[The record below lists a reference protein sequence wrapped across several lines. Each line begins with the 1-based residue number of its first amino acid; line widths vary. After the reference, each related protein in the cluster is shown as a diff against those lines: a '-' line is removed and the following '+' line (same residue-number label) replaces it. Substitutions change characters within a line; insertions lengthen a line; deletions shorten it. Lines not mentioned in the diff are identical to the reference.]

1 MSLFF
6 PRPAPPVERRD
17 AFPIPSIPP
26 NSEQGAFSLRR
37 VDLSRADSALQKV
50 AVFSAVSLI
59 ASISS
64 TLPMR
69 VYGSDGRELPI
80 PSWLADIGGAG
91 DDGGPGYG
99 LRDWLWQV
107 AYSMALTGNVVGRV
121 IDRDPRY
128 GRPRVVDLAHPD
140 EVRVHR
146 DQATGRPV
154 WRVRSSEVPSSDI
167 WHRRAFPTPGRILGL
182 SPIVQ
187 HALTIGLGISA
198 AQFGAQWFADGAHP
212 SAILTNPN
220 LREIGQQEART
231 IKDRFLSAIRGTRE
245 PAVLVN
251 GWEYKPVQISPGES
265 QFLET
270 QKYTAAECARIYG
283 PGMPEILGY
292 ESGNG
297 MTYTNVEQRS
307 LNLLTYTLDPWLVRI
322 EEAVSSLLPV
332 DWTFRFERKGL
343 LRTDALTRFR
353 IHEIALRNSVE
364 TVNEVR
370 ALEGL
375 APVPWGDDPRPNT
388 TTAPTPVQVEGQ

>member
-1 MSLFF
+1 M
-6 PRPAPPVERRD
+6 
-17 AFPIPSIPP
+17 
-26 NSEQGAFSLRR
+26 
-37 VDLSRADSALQKV
+37 SRADSALQKV
-50 AVFSAVSLI
+50 AIFSAVSLI

-80 PSWLADIGGAG
+80 PQWLANIGGAG
-91 DDGGPGYG
+91 DDGSSGYG

-107 AYSMALTGNVVGRV
+107 SYSMALTGNVTGLVLE
-121 IDRDPRY
+121 RDQRY
-128 GRPRVVDLAHPD
+128 GRPRVIELVHPD
-140 EVRVHR
+140 LVRVHR
-146 DQATGRPV
+146 DQTTGSQV
-154 WRVRSSEVPSSDI
+154 WRVRGTEVSAADI

-182 SPIVQ
+182 SPVAQ
-187 HALTIGLGISA
+187 HALTIGLGLSA
-198 AQFGAQWFADGAHP
+198 AQFGAQWFVDGAHP

-251 GWEYKPVQISPGES
+251 GWDYKPVQISPGES

-322 EEAVSSLLPV
+322 EESVSSLLPV

-364 TVNEVR
+364 TINEVR
-370 ALEGL
+370 SLEGL
-375 APVPWGDDPRPNT
+375 GPVSWGDEPRPNT
-388 TTAPTPVQVEGQ
+388 TAAPTPAQVEGQ